1 MTDTA
6 TRFVMEFY
14 GIDEETAVRLYSDEI
29 DAAQNLLK
37 HEEFRDYME
46 NNQYLIWAI
55 RNKETLEPYEKDAI
69 IQELNGIL
77 QREKQAI
84 LDSQYPD
91 GDEYWK

>member
-1 MTDTA
+1 M
-6 TRFVMEFY
+6 R
-14 GIDEETAVRLYSDEI
+14 EI
-29 DAAQNLLK
+29 
-37 HEEFRDYME
+37 E
-46 NNQYLIWAI
+46 YLIWAV

-69 IQELNGIL
+69 IRELDGIL